1 MNKLQEFTLSSPQS
15 STATMRSLADSARRC
30 LGNFLPLAMMEGKK
44 VGMGLIVMFGF
55 GVGAFVLLIS
65 GSLTM
70 LGCLVAG
77 FVENN
82 MLSWTWSLLS
92 VALLNFVSA
101 CGLLFLAIKCSKDL
115 LFYATRR
122 QLCLQ
127 SSSVPSYD

>member
-44 VGMGLIVMFGF
+44 VGMGLVVMFGF

-82 MLSWTWSLLS
+82 MLSWDLVTIECGAAEFRERLRPPIPRNQVQQGSPVLRHPAP
-92 VALLNFVSA
+92 ALLAV
-101 CGLLFLAIKCSKDL
+101 
-115 LFYATRR
+115 
-122 QLCLQ
+122 QLRTEL
-127 SSSVPSYD
+127 